1 MNSHEIRR
9 SRSGLHTPAS
19 SVMTERRATGRWMSC
34 AMLALAMAI
43 SSPSIVSAGGLFL
56 SEFGTED
63 VALAGAG
70 WAARAQDASTL
81 FKNPAGMSLLEGNQ
95 FQGGLQA
102 LYFQSGGFD
111 GTNTP
116 FGGNGGGNPVG
127 VMPGAS
133 GFYVHSFGK
142 DFKVGLG
149 ILSNFGLGLQ
159 YDQGFV
165 GRYYVKQAM
174 LVGVTFAPVASYR
187 VNEHWSVGGGPNI
200 MVGHLKNTFNIN
212 NLFPPGVGDGHS
224 YLSDTTVGVG
234 GQVGVLYEP
243 KKGTR
248 VGVTYYSPI
257 KLNFS
262 TTPTFSDLGTIGTAL
277 QNNGQ
282 LNRGLDLG
290 MTVPQH
296 IMLSAYHELSERWA
310 VMGDFGWENWSQ
322 FGKVDVGVT
331 GGVNNPSLTT
341 NIDYDD
347 TYHVGIGTQYRL
359 NPEWLLNGGFAYDS
373 SMVSDANRSIALP
386 VAATYKF
393 GLGANW
399 LMSPRVKLGFS
410 YELTYIG
417 DMAISQNR
425 GPLAGQLNGSFNNT
439 MIHFFALTLNWGS
452 QGVTF
457 GPGGRAS

>member
-1 MNSHEIRR
+1 
-9 SRSGLHTPAS
+9 
-19 SVMTERRATGRWMSC
+19 
-34 AMLALAMAI
+34 MLRKLMLAMAVVVVI
-43 SSPSIVSAGGLFL
+43 LALTDTSEAGGLFL
-56 SEFGTED
+56 TEFGTED

-102 LYFQSGGFD
+102 LYFQSGGFS

-127 VMPGAS
+127 VLPGAS
-133 GFYVHSFGK
+133 GFYVHSLSK

-159 YDQGFV
+159 EDQGYV

-174 LVGVTFAPVASYR
+174 LVGITFAPVASYR
-187 VNEHWSVGGGPNI
+187 VNEYISVGGGPNV
-200 MVGHLKNTFNIN
+200 MLAYLKDTANIN
-212 NLFPPGVGDGHS
+212 NVLPRGTGDGQI
-224 YLSDTTVGVG
+224 YASDTTAGVG
-234 GQVGVLYEP
+234 GQFGVLVEP

-262 TTPTFSDLGTIGTAL
+262 TTPTFSNLGTIGTAL
-277 QNNGQ
+277 QN
-282 LNRGLDLG
+282 RGLLTRNLDLG

-296 IMLSAYHELSERWA
+296 VIVSGYHELSDRWA
-310 VMGDFGWENWSQ
+310 IMGDFGWENWSQ
-322 FGKVDVGVT
+322 FGEVEVSVS
-331 GGVNNPSLTT
+331 GGQNSPSLTT
-341 NIDYDD
+341 NIDYND
-347 TYHVGIGTQYRL
+347 TYHGGIGTQYRL

-373 SMVSDANRSIALP
+373 SMVSAANRQLALP
-386 VAATYKF
+386 VGATYKF
-393 GLGANW
+393 GMGADW
-399 LMSPRVKLGFS
+399 LMNQNLKLGFS
-410 YELTYIG
+410 YELAYSG
-417 DMAISQNR
+417 DLSVSQNR
-425 GPLAGQLNGSFNNT
+425 GPLAGQVTGQFQNV
-439 MIHFFALTLNWGS
+439 IAHFFAFTFNWGS

-457 GPGGRAS
+457 GPGGSAS